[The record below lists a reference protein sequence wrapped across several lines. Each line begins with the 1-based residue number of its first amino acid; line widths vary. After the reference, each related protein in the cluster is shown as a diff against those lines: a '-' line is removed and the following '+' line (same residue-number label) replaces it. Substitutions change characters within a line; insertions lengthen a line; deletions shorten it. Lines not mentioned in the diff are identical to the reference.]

1 MNNEKG
7 KNKKGLA
14 FLLSLCFVWCRN
26 QDSNS
31 GPTDYKSVALPTV
44 LFRRTF
50 ETVVSQV
57 GRIVYHLFL
66 KSYSL
71 QLCFS

>member
-1 MNNEKG
+1 
-7 KNKKGLA
+7 
-14 FLLSLCFVWCRN
+14 
-26 QDSNS
+26 
-31 GPTDYKSVALPTV
+31 V